1 MRKLN
6 RRELTRAAFAAMA
19 APTALQAQASSI
31 THGPILGHVTTTE
44 INIWGRTAR
53 PGEFRIRYGTDANRM
68 DRLSDPVRTT
78 FDHDNAAW
86 AKITGLK
93 PGTKYYFRLV
103 AGPSNEGSAEHG
115 GSFHTVPDSAAYRGP
130 LNPKGLF
137 NFRFQFGSCANQK
150 PGNGMGPGLP
160 AYQTMRRQLKD
171 KVLFAVMNGDWLYE
185 DKREFPVAE
194 WCKQTGCPPASI
206 PNILRIAPSM
216 TGVWENYKFFLE
228 RGVNMAA
235 WHKEVPSYFTPDDHE
250 ILNDVYGTATPGN
263 NSRRAVFR
271 DISLRAWHDYI
282 AGSNP
287 LATSEPTHFGKATLQ
302 AGSDVLTDAA
312 TDFTKLK
319 FSELSNL
326 HVHWGGQLAGVDVG
340 KLDDAGGDPNAGVY
354 NVVEVLDAHRL
365 KITPAARANGE
376 SAYSIGRHSYGKF
389 RVGNVEVYLLDTRSL
404 RDVFDT
410 KDPVSHGLSMI
421 GRAQREWLMRSMKE
435 SDADFFFLASTVNLM
450 IPHVGSPGS
459 SGPIEGK
466 DDAWTAFGEEREMLL
481 KFWESLNK
489 PVLVMTGDL
498 HNSFAVKV
506 TDKVWEFCSGPHNS
520 ANHPA
525 RSEGDRPPNGP
536 FNSRGRMCDIRW
548 STYFRNDVPPKL
560 RRKPVY
566 AVAQINNVFE
576 NPDESGNKR
585 WVAFDKPHVVIQYF
599 DGVTGDLLY
608 AEPVHA

>member
-19 APTALQAQASSI
+19 APSALQAQASSI
-31 THGPILGHVTTTE
+31 THGPILGHVTGTD
-44 INIWGRTAR
+44 ISIWGRTAR
-53 PGEFRIRYGTDANRM
+53 PGEFRIRYGTDPNRM
-68 DRLSDPVRTT
+68 DKLSDPVRT
-78 FDHDNAAW
+78 FYDHDNAAW
-86 AKITGLK
+86 AKISGLL

-103 AGPSNEGSAEHG
+103 AGPSNEGSPDHA
-115 GSFHTVPDSAAYRGP
+115 GSFHTVPDANAYRGA

-185 DKREFPVAE
+185 DKREFPVE
-194 WCKQTGCPPASI
+194 DWCRQTGCPPAAI

-250 ILNDVYGTATPGN
+250 ILNDVYATAQPGN
-263 NSRRAVFR
+263 NSRRTVFR
-271 DISLRAWHDYI
+271 DISLRAWYDYI

-287 LATSEPTHFGKATLQ
+287 LATSAHAHFGRASLK
-302 AGSDVLTDAA
+302 AGSDVLTDPN
-312 TDFTKLK
+312 TDFTKLTM
-319 FSELSNL
+319 SELSNL
-326 HVHWGGQLAGVDVG
+326 HVHWGGQLAGVDIG
-340 KLDDAGGDPNAGVY
+340 KLDDSGGDPNAGVY

-365 KITPAARANGE
+365 KIAPAARSNSE

-389 RVGNVEVYLLDTRSL
+389 RVGNVEVFLLDTRSL
-404 RDVFDT
+404 RDAFDT
-410 KDPVSHGLSMI
+410 KDPMSRGLSMI

-435 SDADFFFLASTVNLM
+435 SDADFFFLASSVNLM

-466 DDAWTAFGEEREMLL
+466 DDAWTAFVEEREILL
-481 KFWESLNK
+481 RFWEALNK
-489 PVLVMTGDL
+489 PVFVMTGDL

-506 TDKVWEFCSGPHNS
+506 SDKVWEFCSGPHNS

-525 RSEGDRPPNGP
+525 RSEGDRPPNGT
-536 FNSRGRMCDIRW
+536 FNSRGRMCEIRW

-576 NPDESGNKR
+576 NPDESGNRR
-585 WVAFDKPHVVIQYF
+585 WVAFDKPHVVIQYY
-599 DGVTGDLLY
+599 DGVSGDLLY
-608 AEPVHA
+608 AEAVHA